1 MKSYLD
7 EQNVDY
13 DDAWTT
19 EYLSNL
25 VRRRKRRAGG
35 AAGCYHGMWS
45 IFLISVKMPV
55 ALRCR
60 LWLSQGS
67 D

>member
-45 IFLISVKMPV
+45 IFLISVNQDACGTPVSSV
-55 ALRCR
+55 ALTGC
-60 LWLSQGS
+60 
-67 D
+67 